1 MMPQTLSRPDPASNL
16 NQPKLRGWTGL
27 RRALLSGLLVLSA
40 FAPVQGAGA
49 EGPAPAVAVPAF
61 TPPLPRLRPALPA
74 APTPAVAKPAAVRNT
89 RQVVASPAPRVVVQP
104 KPQVRRLIP
113 GETMAFPVGSQP
125 VSRTPGFQLAVPAGY
140 QVYRAPEGWYFLA
153 RVQ

>member
-1 MMPQTLSRPDPASNL
+1 MSSAILIEAL
-16 NQPKLRGWTGL
+16 NAVD
-27 RRALLSGLLVLSA
+27 RAR
-40 FAPVQGAGA
+40 AGSSSTEVAAA
-49 EGPAPAVAVPAF
+49 EAPAPALTAPTF

-89 RQVVASPAPRVVVQP
+89 WQVVASPAPRVVVQP

-140 QVYRAPEGWYFLA
+140 QVYRAPEGWYFLV